1 MVKNTTGGS
10 KHKSSA
16 RKHAAPTSYSNK
28 DRLPSSPFE
37 RVAAV
42 EKMLGNGMC
51 QVITME
57 DRPLTLICHIRG
69 KFSGKQKSQNIV
81 TTKSFLIVGL
91 RDWEAIPK
99 QCDLLEILTGNYGAA
114 LDEPDSI
121 YANDVIFT
129 NEEIEEQ
136 PEIEGFDRDRDKEIN
151 KELVTKNSKNVIK
164 VDDQEINIDDI

>member
-37 RVAAV
+37 RVATV

-81 TTKSFLIVGL
+81 TTKSFLMVGL

-99 QCDLLEILTGNYGAA
+99 HCDLLEILTGNYGAA
-114 LDEPDSI
+114 LDEPDNI
-121 YANDVIFT
+121 YANDVVFT
-129 NEEIEEQ
+129 NEEQ
-136 PEIEGFDRDRDKEIN
+136 PEIEGLDRDNDMDIN
-151 KELVTKNSKNVIK
+151 TELVTKNSKNVIK
-164 VDDQEINIDDI
+164 VDDEEINIDDI

>member
-99 QCDLLEILTGNYGAA
+99 HCDLLEILTGNYGAA

-136 PEIEGFDRDRDKEIN
+136 PEIEGFDRDKDKEIN

-164 VDDQEINIDDI
+164 VDDEEINIDDI

>member
-16 RKHAAPTSYSNK
+16 RKHAAPVSYSNK

-37 RVAAV
+37 KVAAV

-57 DRPLTLICHIRG
+57 DRPQTLICHIRG
-69 KFSGKQKSQNIV
+69 KFRGKQKSQNIV
-81 TTKSFLIVGL
+81 TTKSFLMVGL

-99 QCDLLEILTGNYGAA
+99 NCDLLEILTGNYGAA
-114 LDEPDSI
+114 LDEPDNL
-121 YANDVIFT
+121 YANDIVFT

-136 PEIEGFDRDRDKEIN
+136 PEIEGLDRDKDIN
-151 KELVTKNSKNVIK
+151 KELITRNSKNVIK
-164 VDDQEINIDDI
+164 VDDEEIDIDDI

>member
-16 RKHAAPTSYSNK
+16 RKHAAPASYSNK
-28 DRLPSSPFE
+28 DRLPSSTFE

-51 QVITME
+51 QVITIE

-81 TTKSFLIVGL
+81 TTKSFLMVGL

-99 QCDLLEILTGNYGAA
+99 HCDLLSILTGNYGTA
-114 LDEPDSI
+114 LDEPDDV
-121 YANDVIFT
+121 YANDIVFT
-129 NEEIEEQ
+129 NEEQ
-136 PEIEGFDRDRDKEIN
+136 PEIEGLDRDNDMEIN

-164 VDDQEINIDDI
+164 VDDEEINIDDI